1 MTKTSLLQTEKGFM
15 DLEIVLFISYKKKET
30 LMTCNM
36 SLCTH
41 VFCVKNFTHE
51 DTLLEMKKIID
62 KSFMR

>member
-41 VFCVKNFTHE
+41 VFFV
-51 DTLLEMKKIID
+51 
-62 KSFMR
+62 